1 MRNTNL
7 FFENLSDE
15 QAIDLNGGSVT
26 GVIIAI
32 VSGIITAYGIYETG
46 KNHIRDYNYNKA
58 YKAEWERLENSKP

>member
-46 KNHIRDYNYNKA
+46 KNHIYEYNYNKA
-58 YKAEWERLENSKP
+58 YNAEMERLTKSK